1 MSKLDRPNR
10 ITKSE
15 FIRGLDCERRLWLD
29 RFRADLRQPLSPPIR
44 ERMEV
49 GSAIGKLAHQLYP
62 DGVLVPTTYGDHDAG
77 AALTQEMLDEGAS
90 CLFEATFIVGGHLVR
105 VDVLSRGESGWILD
119 EVKSSS
125 VREPE
130 KIDDDKVFDLAFQ
143 VSTLRQAGLK
153 IEKARLVLVD
163 TSWVWDG
170 GDYDAN
176 FMLGVVNVTERCEHL
191 QPQVADRAAL
201 LLATL
206 ESDSE
211 PKVETNTHCKI
222 CDYFNHCHRERPYD
236 VIHLPRISADAVRKI
251 RAEGYWSI
259 DEIPEDFKLTEPR
272 RRMRDVV
279 VSGSPH
285 IGDGIGEALGAIQ
298 YPAFYVDYETSNPAF
313 PTYPGTRP
321 YQQICFQWSGHL
333 VKTPESEPVHI
344 EFLADG
350 SGDPRGEFC
359 RSLWEVVS
367 QSQSIVYYTHFEL
380 TQLRAMER
388 DGIPLASDLVK
399 ALEERTV
406 DLEKIVR
413 EHLCY
418 REFMG
423 RTSLK
428 IVLPVLVPSM
438 SYREM
443 LIADG
448 NAAGWGFRRML
459 STDDPSERETLR
471 HALLD
476 YCRQDTLAMVEIHR
490 ALSQLVQ
497 RI

>member
-1 MSKLDRPNR
+1 
-10 ITKSE
+10 
-15 FIRGLDCERRLWLD
+15 
-29 RFRADLRQPLSPPIR
+29 
-44 ERMEV
+44 MEV

-62 DGVLVPTTYGDHDAG
+62 DGVLVPTTYGDHE
-77 AALTQEMLDEGAS
+77 AAAVRTQEMLHAGAT
-90 CLFEATFIVGGHLVR
+90 CLFEATFIVGGHLAR

-143 VSTLRQAGLK
+143 VFTLRQAGLN

-170 GDYDAN
+170 GGYDAKM
-176 FMLGVVNVTERCEHL
+176 MLGVVDVTERCDGL

-201 LLATL
+201 LLETL
-206 ESDSE
+206 EGDSE
-211 PKVETNTHCKI
+211 PEVETNTHCKK
-222 CDYFNHCHRERPYD
+222 CDYFDHCYRERPFD

-251 RAEGYWSI
+251 RAEGFWSI

-272 RRMRDVV
+272 KRMRDVV
-279 VSGSPH
+279 VSGNPH
-285 IGDGIGEALGAIQ
+285 VGDGLGPSLTAIQ

-321 YQQICFQWSGHL
+321 YQQICFQWSGHF
-333 VKTPESEPVHI
+333 VETPEREPVHF

-350 SGDPRGEFC
+350 SGDPRPEFC
-359 RSLWEVVS
+359 RSLWEVVAK
-367 QSQSIVYYTHFEL
+367 SQSIVYYTHFEL
-380 TQLRAMER
+380 TQVRAMER
-388 DGIPLASDLVK
+388 DGIPRAAELVK

-406 DLEKIVR
+406 DLEKVVR
-413 EHLCY
+413 EHLCF

-428 IVLPVLVPSM
+428 VILPVLVPTM
-438 SYREM
+438 SYKEM
-443 LIADG
+443 MIADG

-459 STDDPSERETLR
+459 ATDDPAERETLR
-471 HALLD
+471 QALLD